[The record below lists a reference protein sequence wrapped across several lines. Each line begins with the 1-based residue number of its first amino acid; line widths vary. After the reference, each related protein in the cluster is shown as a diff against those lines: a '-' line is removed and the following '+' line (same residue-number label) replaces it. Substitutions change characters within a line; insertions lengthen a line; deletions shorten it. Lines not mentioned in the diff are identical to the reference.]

1 MSMKTITVRM
11 DDGLKK
17 NADALF
23 AELGMNFSTALNIF
37 VRQAV
42 REQRIPFEV
51 SVDPFYSA
59 GNIAEL
65 EKRIANIRSGKSTL
79 KEHDLIETD

>member
-1 MSMKTITVRM
+1 MSMKNITVRM

-17 NADALF
+17 DADALF
-23 AELGMNFSTALNIF
+23 AELGMNFSTALTIF

-51 SVDPFYSA
+51 SADPFYSPA
-59 GNIAEL
+59 NMNRLKKA
-65 EKRIANIRSGKSTL
+65 IANVAAGTSTL
-79 KEHDLIETD
+79 TEHDLIEVE